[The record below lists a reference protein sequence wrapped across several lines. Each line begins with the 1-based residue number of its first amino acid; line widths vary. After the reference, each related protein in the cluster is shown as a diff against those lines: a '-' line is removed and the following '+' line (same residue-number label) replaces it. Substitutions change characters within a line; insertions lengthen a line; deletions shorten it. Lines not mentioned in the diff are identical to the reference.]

1 MTIRDLIA
9 SVIDEFRPTRLRDEF
24 DHVNRLNAE
33 NPRLR
38 ARWAARSRR
47 RVATALMGVFV
58 LAGAALLGVLA
69 FPGVGDGSFLLV
81 LAFLAAIGGYFYLV
95 TQLNRATR
103 TGVRYQSLDERQ
115 RIERDHATR
124 IGFHTTGALL
134 MAVFLL
140 LAAASILPPEV
151 LSLPN
156 ELIMPLVWLILMVHS
171 STPCAYLAW
180 TRPDDVPDDE
190 DDVPAA

>member
-9 SVIDEFRPTRLRDEF
+9 PVINEFRPSRLRDEF
-24 DHVNRLNAE
+24 EDVNRINAE

-47 RVATALMGVFV
+47 RVGAALMGVLV
-58 LAGAALLGVLA
+58 LTSAALLGLLT
-69 FPGVGDGSFLLV
+69 FRESGNGSFLLA
-81 LAFLAAIGGYFYLV
+81 LAFLTSIGGYLYLF
-95 TQLNRATR
+95 TQLNRAMR
-103 TGVRYQSLDERQ
+103 TGLRYRSLDERQ
-115 RIERDHATR
+115 RVERDHATR
-124 IGFHTTGALL
+124 VGHHTTGVLL

-151 LSLPN
+151 LHLPN
-156 ELIMPLVWLILMVHS
+156 ELMMPLVWLILMVHS

-180 TRPDDVPDDE
+180 TRPDEIPDDE

>member
-9 SVIDEFRPTRLRDEF
+9 PVIDEFRPSRLRDEF
-24 DHVNRLNAE
+24 EDVNRINAE

-47 RVATALMGVFV
+47 RVGAALMGVFV
-58 LAGAALLGVLA
+58 LTGAVLLGLLT
-69 FPGVGDGSFLLV
+69 FRDGDGPFLLV
-81 LAFLAAIGGYFYLV
+81 LAFLTSTGGYLYLF
-95 TQLNRATR
+95 TQLNRAMR
-103 TGVRYQSLDERQ
+103 TGLRYQSLDERQ
-115 RIERDHATR
+115 RVERDHATR
-124 IGFHTTGALL
+124 VGHHTTGVLL

-151 LSLPN
+151 LHLPN
-156 ELIMPLVWLILMVHS
+156 ELMMPLVWLALMVHS

-180 TRPDDVPDDE
+180 TRPDDIPDDE